1 MTTNT
6 ATNLIVPASAV
17 DSLLG
22 AYRAHVLGRP
32 LPTPVTVTFN
42 PDVRQISVQAGGN
55 LDLCSRLANLLV
67 WAYTLADVTATWWHT
82 PDETLHATITGRTTG
97 GTRMKVYAG
106 GPFDQT
112 QGLVQLDLDQREGVS
127 LDELYT
133 LANLLR
139 EAQHERE
146 AA

>member
-1 MTTNT
+1 MNTNT
-6 ATNLIVPASAV
+6 DLIVTASAV

-22 AYRAHVLGRP
+22 AYRAHVLSRP
-32 LPTPVTVTFN
+32 LPAPVAVSFN
-42 PDVRQISVQAGGN
+42 PDVRQISVQPGGD
-55 LDLCSRLANLLV
+55 LDLCSRLGSLLV
-67 WAYTLADVTATWWHT
+67 WAYTLSDVTATWWHT
-82 PDETLHATITGRTTG
+82 PEGTLHITINGRTSG
-97 GTRMKVYAG
+97 GARMKVYAG
-106 GPFDQT
+106 GPVAQA
-112 QGLVQLDLDQREGVS
+112 QGLVQLDPDQREGVS